1 MITTPRE
8 QRAIHDVF
16 LVSVWIKGL
25 IGLAQAAAGIGL
37 LLVSQHALVA
47 GVVSITNPELAED
60 PRDPVAT
67 FLRHSALQW
76 GSGAQHFAAAYLI
89 LHGAI
94 KILLVAALLR
104 RKMWSYPVSMWV
116 LAAFIVYQLYR
127 YTLTHSIWLVLLT
140 ALDVTV
146 VILVWHEYR
155 WRLSTAG
162 ASHDAIGRSSR

>member
-1 MITTPRE
+1 MMTTPRE

-25 IGLAQAAAGIGL
+25 IGLAQAVSGIGL

-47 GVVSITNPELAED
+47 WVVSTTTPELAED

-67 FLRHSALQW
+67 FIRHSALQW
-76 GSGAQHFAAAYLI
+76 GSGTQHFAAAYLI

-116 LAAFIVYQLYR
+116 LATFVLYQVYR
-127 YTLTHSIWLVLLT
+127 YTLTQSVWLILLT

-146 VILVWHEYR
+146 VALIWHEYR
-155 WRLSTAG
+155 RKATGPEGRRAG
-162 ASHDAIGRSSR
+162 ASSSR

>member
-1 MITTPRE
+1 
-8 QRAIHDVF
+8 
-16 LVSVWIKGL
+16 
-25 IGLAQAAAGIGL
+25 
-37 LLVSQHALVA
+37 
-47 GVVSITNPELAED
+47 VVSITNPELAED

-76 GSGAQHFAAAYLI
+76 GSGTQHFAAAYLI

-104 RKMWSYPVSMWV
+104 RKMWSYPVSIWV
-116 LAAFIVYQLYR
+116 LAAFIVYQVYR

-146 VILVWHEYR
+146 VILIWHEYR
-155 WRLSTAG
+155 WRTTTGADARDAG
-162 ASHDAIGRSSR
+162 EITSR